1 MSADRI
7 NEIIPIGLRDVCA
20 MTAAFDPS
28 LRVLSFSRMGA
39 GQSNTGC
46 KVETDKGPFLLK
58 LYSKPSDGIE
68 RAMYGYLK
76 DQINVPEMYFCD
88 RTKSKFPFAYA
99 VIEFIH
105 GMTLAEY
112 LRANG
117 RYPAPLARD
126 IGKTCAAIHA
136 KRYPNDGALDEDLR
150 IVRPFPGAYDKLTR
164 LLDGRPATFLKP
176 ETVAALRDFALR
188 RRDQFDRLDERSV
201 LCHGDFNYWN
211 LMISGEKTYAI
222 DFEFAYAGTPYHD
235 IGHFF
240 RSKSENIQSLITPS
254 VYAAFKE
261 GYDAVSAS
269 PLPADWLSLARLCD
283 IGAMLCLFNNEH
295 FPAEW
300 VDDIEADILSAVS
313 EGAQTT
319 GRTT

>member
-7 NEIIPIGLRDVCA
+7 NEIISIDPKDVFT
-20 MTAAFDPS
+20 MMAAFDPS

-39 GQSNTGC
+39 GQINTGYR
-46 KVETDKGPFLLK
+46 VETDRGPFLLK

-76 DQINVPEMYFCD
+76 DQINVPEMYYAD
-88 RTKSKFPFAYA
+88 GSKTRFPFAYA
-99 VIEFIH
+99 VIEFIQ
-105 GMTLAEY
+105 GGTLAEY
-112 LRANG
+112 LRENG
-117 RYPAPLARD
+117 RYPASLARD
-126 IGKTCAAIHA
+126 IGGTCAVIHA
-136 KRYPNDGALDEDLR
+136 KSYPRDGLLDEDMR
-150 IVRPFPGAYDKLTR
+150 IEKPLPGAYEKLMR

-176 ETVAALRDFALR
+176 ATVAALRDFAFY
-188 RRDQFDRLDERSV
+188 RRDQYDRLDERSV

-211 LMISGEKTYAI
+211 LLISGGKTYVI

-240 RSKSENIQSLITPS
+240 RSKSEDIQSLIDGR

-261 GYDAVSAS
+261 GYDTVSAA

-283 IGAMLCLFNNEH
+283 MSAMLCLLNNEH
-295 FPAEW
+295 FPHGW
-300 VDDIEADILSAVS
+300 VADIESDILYTIDSRA
-313 EGAQTT
+313 
-319 GRTT
+319 